1 MERQIDSEIR
11 ELKELI
17 LTMGGCVEKAIE
29 EATQALILR
38 EPKRFATVFEL
49 ENSVNQLHIKVD
61 ETCVR
66 ILARQS
72 PLAADLRW
80 IIASVKINTDL
91 ERMGDQAVNIAHN
104 GSRYLTEPPLKP
116 LIDLPRMAQEV
127 RQMVRGCL
135 DAFVR
140 KDIQLAEEVLNRDD
154 IVDGFKNEIF
164 DELRNYMIKDPLA
177 IERSLNLILIGRNLE
192 RLGDHATNIA
202 EDVIYALTGQDIR
215 HGHVTL
221 EQLHAVDS
229 GVGEKK

>member
-1 MERQIDSEIR
+1 MQRQIDADIR

-29 EATQALILR
+29 ESTQALILR
-38 EPKRFATVFEL
+38 EPKRFAAVFEQ
-49 ENSVNQLHIKVD
+49 ERKVNELHIKVD

-66 ILARQS
+66 IIARQG

-80 IIASVKINTDL
+80 VIASIKINTDL

-104 GSRYLTEPPLKP
+104 GARYLTEPPLKP
-116 LIDLPRMAQEV
+116 LIDLPQMAQAV
-127 RQMVRGCL
+127 RQMVRECL

-140 KDIQLAEEVLNRDD
+140 KDLALAEAVIQKDD
-154 IVDGFKNEIF
+154 VVDGFKNKIF
-164 DELRNYMIKDPLA
+164 DELRSYMLKDPLA
-177 IERSLNLILIGRNLE
+177 VERALNLILIARNLE
-192 RLGDHATNIA
+192 RLGDHATNIS

-221 EQLHAVDS
+221 KELHEKLEK
-229 GVGEKK
+229 GETS